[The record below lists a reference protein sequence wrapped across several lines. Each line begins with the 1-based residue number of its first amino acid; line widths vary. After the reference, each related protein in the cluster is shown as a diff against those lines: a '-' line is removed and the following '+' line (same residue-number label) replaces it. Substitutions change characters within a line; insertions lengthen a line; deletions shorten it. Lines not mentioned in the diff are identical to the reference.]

1 MIKLNSKY
9 QSRGWQALKI
19 KLEKKGLAPVEI
31 QEAEESFYQGVTV
44 LSELFLSKGVENSLK
59 KRRLKKRIV

>member
-9 QSRGWQALKI
+9 KSRGWEALKR

-31 QEAEESFYQGVTV
+31 QEAEESFQQGIAV
-44 LSELFLSKGVENSLK
+44 LSQLFLSKGIKSSFKKGRIK
-59 KRRLKKRIV
+59 KRVV